1 MVTLNMVSEADMNAK
16 IRKAQER
23 FDELCARIAE
33 NYAEV
38 LAKVFCAHFSD
49 HRRLRPYWSSHH
61 YGESGGLC
69 RTRDCSEAYLC
80 CR

>member
-1 MVTLNMVSEADMNAK
+1 LNMVSEADMNAK

-38 LAKVFCAHFSD
+38 PMEEGMAEIDALVAEERARWKSD
-49 HRRLRPYWSSHH
+49 RNAARTSSP
-61 YGESGGLC
+61 
-69 RTRDCSEAYLC
+69 RTS
-80 CR
+80 